1 MWCNWERVED
11 SHCVCKTFYPLAT
24 FFRGD
29 IVMLPFVC
37 GWVSGF
43 VALCLVDRIETTV
56 FVQPLSHFMTKL
68 LKMRGGTLLILSHVG
83 WKVKVNIDTLSLKP
97 CEHDADYSF
106 VQSDSAFTHYL
117 WMMRGGTL
125 LILGDWVKGQGR
137 IDTLYIAPCG
147 HAIKTIVFEQSPSN
161 FTHKLRMMREGTLLT
176 LGHGVK
182 GQGQIR
188 HSVYKTLWAR
198 YRL

>member
-11 SHCVCKTFYPLAT
+11 SHCVGKTFYPLTT
-24 FFRGD
+24 FFGGD
-29 IVMLPFVC
+29 IVMLRFVC

-43 VALCLVDRIETTV
+43 VRACVALCLVDRIETTV

-83 WKVKVNIDTLSLKP
+83 WKVKVKFDTLSLKP

-106 VQSDSAFTHYL
+106 VQSDSDFTHYL

-125 LILGDWVKGQGR
+125 LILGDR
-137 IDTLYIAPCG
+137 
-147 HAIKTIVFEQSPSN
+147 
-161 FTHKLRMMREGTLLT
+161 
-176 LGHGVK
+176 VK
-182 GQGQIR
+182 GQGQNW
-188 HSVYKTLWAR
+188 HFVYSTLWAR
-198 YRL
+198 DKDYSICPITFKLHT